1 MTDKTESYVARA
13 NIDHYL
19 DLLDKPDVPVA
30 NRATIVKLLIA
41 EEDKLGH
48 DQEQIEFAESRAARG
63 RNRLDRLR
71 RLRDSFVVGSTDRA
85 QADRLISNFEAT
97 QHLMEHFCRSKRDR
111 LNSRA
116 I

>member
-19 DLLDKPDVPVA
+19 DLLDKPDVPIA
-30 NRATIVKLLIA
+30 NRATIIKLLIA

-48 DQEQIEFAESRAARG
+48 DLEQIEFAESRAAKG
-63 RNRLDRLR
+63 RSRLNRLRH
-71 RLRDSFVVGSTDRA
+71 LRDSFIAGSTDRA
-85 QADRLISNFEAT
+85 QADRLISNFEAI

-111 LNSRA
+111 VNSSA